1 MTIFKTKT
9 EQKTDEAT
17 VSQKEPQYF
26 RSATNIPT
34 LNYRVYY
41 MSKNEIIF
49 YSILAFVAGAFVGY
63 LFYGGLGKD
72 EFGNAT
78 LTTYILNALV
88 MILAGAVAVKL
99 FLPMRTEQ
107 LRDKRKS
114 QLRNQFRD
122 MLEALST
129 SLNAGKN
136 VTDSFISVLEDMR
149 VQYSQDAYIVQELE
163 VINSGLLNNMNIEEI
178 LADFGARSG
187 VEDISSFARVFEVCY
202 RKGGNIKQVIRNTY
216 DILSDK
222 MAINEDIETVVT
234 GSKNEQYLM
243 LVMPIMM
250 IAMIKS
256 ISADFAANFATATGL
271 VSTTIGLVLFVVA
284 YFVGRK
290 VLDIKL

>member
-9 EQKTDEAT
+9 EKKTDEAT
-17 VSQKEPQYF
+17 VNQKEPQYF

-78 LTTYILNALV
+78 LTTYILNTVV
-88 MILAGAVAVKL
+88 MAITGAVAVKL

-271 VSTTIGLVLFVVA
+271 VSTTIGLVLFVAA

>member
-243 LVMPIMM
+243 LVML

>member
-1 MTIFKTKT
+1 MTIFKTKQS
-9 EQKTDEAT
+9 EQKPKKQKPE
-17 VSQKEPQYF
+17 KEPQYF
-26 RSATNIPT
+26 RSVTNIPT

-41 MSKNEIIF
+41 MSKTETVV
-49 YSILAFVAGAFVGY
+49 YSLLAFVAGALAGY
-63 LFYGGLGKD
+63 LFYGGLCKD
-72 EFGNAT
+72 DFGNAT
-78 LTTYILNALV
+78 QMTYILNTIIMAAAGT
-88 MILAGAVAVKL
+88 LAAKL

-114 QLRNQFRD
+114 QLRGQFRD

-136 VTDSFISVLEDMR
+136 VTDSFVSVLEDMR

-163 VINSGLLNNMNIEEI
+163 VINSGLLNGVNIEEI
-178 LADFGARSG
+178 LDDFGVRSG

-243 LVMPIMM
+243 LVMPVAL
-250 IAMIKS
+250 IAMIKC
-256 ISADFAANFATATGL
+256 ISTDFAANFATMTGV
-271 VSTTIGLVLFVVA
+271 VSTTVGLVLFVAA

>member
-88 MILAGAVAVKL
+88 MILTGAVAVKL

-271 VSTTIGLVLFVVA
+271 VSTTIGLVLFVAA

>member
-1 MTIFKTKT
+1 MTIFKTKET
-9 EQKTDEAT
+9 QKQPAK
-17 VSQKEPQYF
+17 SKPPQEPQYF

-41 MSKNEIIF
+41 MSRNEILLYALI
-49 YSILAFVAGAFVGY
+49 AFVVGAVAGY
-63 LFYGGLGKD
+63 LFYGGLCKD
-72 EFGNAT
+72 EFGKAT
-78 LTTYILNALV
+78 MKTYVLDFLIMGLT
-88 MILAGAVAVKL
+88 GAIAVKL

-114 QLRNQFRD
+114 QLRSQFRD

-136 VTDSFISVLEDMR
+136 VTDSFVSVLEDMR
-149 VQYSQDAYIVQELE
+149 VQYSEDAYIVQELE
-163 VINSGLLNNMNIEEI
+163 VINSGLLNGINIENI
-178 LADFGARSG
+178 LDDFGFRSG
-187 VEDISSFARVFEVCY
+187 IEDISSFARVFEVCY

-222 MAINEDIETVVT
+222 MAINEDIETIVT

-243 LVMPIMM
+243 LAMPIML

-256 ISADFAANFATATGL
+256 ISADFAANFATPTGL
-271 VSTTIGLVLFVVA
+271 VSTTIGLVLFIAA